1 MNYSVVRIETRT
13 RESVGKFE
21 RHIER
26 KNDTY
31 ANMNVDLERSHMN
44 VHFRST
50 GDLTYNEHLDKRV
63 AAGEVS
69 LRGLKK
75 DAKVFD
81 EMILD
86 VNSGYFEQ
94 HGGYDY
100 AVQFYEHAFHFAES
114 VYGAENIVSAV
125 LHADEIN
132 TRLTEELGHPVYHYH
147 LHVMALPVVEKKVLW
162 TKRCKDPALVGT
174 VKEVVNQISH
184 SKKWASDKPLLD
196 KQGQP
201 VLQKNGKP
209 KFVASYSILQDRFLD
224 YMQAHG
230 YMDIQ
235 RGERGSTAVHLS
247 TLDYQIQ
254 QEKGRLSDL
263 QDDRVDAEKVLE
275 ALHEQKDTASA
286 ELGRLHAQAEDAK
299 VKLNALTPQITDIEN
314 FYRETIGSTD
324 GSIPE
329 PETFQSAKRYRKR
342 LLPMVQKLRDLAVTL
357 YHRLQELTRNYDRL
371 FRKYMDTCRSNEDL
385 RAENGRLRADAE
397 DLSRVKRV
405 LGEEAVEDAVDQALR
420 DEGFNIPHRKPNLN
434 RDAR

>member
-1 MNYSVVRIETRT
+1 MNYSVARIETRT

-86 VNSGYFEQ
+86 VNSGYFER
-94 HGGYDY
+94 HGGYEY

-114 VYGAENIVSAV
+114 VYGTENIVSAV

-132 TRLTEELGHPVYHYH
+132 LRLTEELGHPVYHYH

-162 TKRCKDPALVGT
+162 TKRCKNPALVGT

-184 SKKWASDKPLLD
+184 SKKWSSDKPLLD

-230 YMDIQ
+230 YTDIQ

-254 QEKGRLSDL
+254 KETMRLYDLQEERNLVQLQVSDAENRLS
-263 QDDRVDAEKVLE
+263 E
-275 ALHEQKDTASA
+275 
-286 ELGRLHAQAEDAK
+286 
-299 VKLNALTPQITDIEN
+299 LTPE
-314 FYRETIGSTD
+314 
-324 GSIPE
+324 
-329 PETFQSAKRYRKR
+329 
-342 LLPMVQKLRDLAVTL
+342 
-357 YHRLQELTRNYDRL
+357 
-371 FRKYMDTCRSNEDL
+371 
-385 RAENGRLRADAE
+385 
-397 DLSRVKRV
+397 
-405 LGEEAVEDAVDQALR
+405 VEDAEAFLKKLEGATEDCLPEAGAFEGAKKFREKKALPIIQKLKSLALNLFQQLKELTKRYNLLSRKYENVCSANKSLDEENDRLRTDSEELARVRKVLGDDTVDNAVARSFEEERQAELAR
-420 DEGFNIPHRKPNLN
+420 RAANKPS
-434 RDAR
+434 RGWER

>member
-1 MNYSVVRIETRT
+1 MNYSVARIETRT

-31 ANMNVDLERSHMN
+31 ANMNVDLDRSHLN

-75 DAKVFD
+75 DAKFFD

-132 TRLTEELGHPVYHYH
+132 IRLTEELGHPVYHYH

-201 VLQKNGKP
+201 VLQKNEKP

-230 YMDIQ
+230 YTDIQ

-254 QEKGRLSDL
+254 QEKERLHDL
-263 QDDRVDAEKVLE
+263 EADRVAVQRQTDEAE
-275 ALHEQKDTASA
+275 A
-286 ELGRLHAQAEDAK
+286 RLKE
-299 VKLNALTPQITDIEN
+299 LTPQIEDAEQFIRENLDSDTVLLPEVGTFEGAKKFREKKALPIIEQLKKLALYL
-314 FYRETIGSTD
+314 FRKLKDLT
-324 GSIPE
+324 
-329 PETFQSAKRYRKR
+329 ARYNNLSRKYESVCEDKR
-342 LLPMVQKLRDLAVTL
+342 LLERENSHLWSDSRDL
-357 YHRLQELTRNYDRL
+357 E
-371 FRKYMDTCRSNEDL
+371 
-385 RAENGRLRADAE
+385 RLRKVLGADAVE
-397 DLSRVKRV
+397 Y
-405 LGEEAVEDAVDQALR
+405 AVAQAVDDERYQQIVQEQERLAAEQAR
-420 DEGFNIPHRKPNLN
+420 QAARKRN
-434 RDAR
+434 RGWER